1 MNLEETIEVQASPEE
16 IWAVI
21 TDIEGAENRISGIN
35 KVEILHQPESG
46 LEGLKWKE
54 TRTMFG
60 KQAEETM
67 WIIEAKAPE
76 FYITEAH
83 NHGMVYKSKMF
94 IRRKEDLSILGMSFQ
109 GEPQTLVARIMAAL
123 SGLFMKKSMHKMIRR
138 DLNELKAV
146 IEDA

>member
-1 MNLEETIEVQASPEE
+1 MNLEETIEVQASTEE

-21 TDIEGAENRISGIN
+21 TDIKGAEYRLSGID
-35 KVEILHQPESG
+35 KVEILYQPESG
-46 LEGLKWKE
+46 LVGLKWKE

-94 IRRKEDLSILGMSFQ
+94 IRRKEDLSILGMAFQ
-109 GEPQTLVARIMAAL
+109 ADPQSLGAKIMAAL
-123 SGLFMKKSMHKMIRR
+123 SRLFMKKSMRKMMRR

-146 IEDA
+146 IE